1 MLASHWTVVPSG
13 GEQDVKADVGREL
26 DTCKR
31 QGIDIFHIELLSRFC
46 VLGIVGLTRNRFRL
60 WLPTIWQ
67 L

>member
-13 GEQDVKADVGREL
+13 GKQDVKADVGRKL

-31 QGIDIFHIELLSRFC
+31 QGIKIFHIELLSRFY
-46 VLGIVGLTRNRFRL
+46 VLGIVDLTRNRFRL

>member
-31 QGIDIFHIELLSRFC
+31 QGIKIFHIELPSRFYEPA
-46 VLGIVGLTRNRFRL
+46 IVDLTRNRFRP